1 MSFSDILTPRNEVL
15 KSDGIQG
22 IIDIE
27 NLNSKNRNSI
37 ESRPEV
43 FFDLTYPTTD
53 LKIVLDNLNQRF
65 NSPGQSAGL
74 FLLEGFK
81 GSGKSHIELFI
92 YHLFKN
98 NDIAGKWL
106 TKNKIECKVPD
117 NAIVIIHKFTDFPLG
132 SMWNLIFENVG
143 ATKFV
148 SNQRP
153 DLEQLRKAI
162 GERRIVLILD
172 ELEMGYKSIE
182 NKNIQAQNLAFLQML
197 SEEAQRSESA
207 AITIIASI
215 YNSEDEP
222 GATLKRVP
230 KVDIKFAEPKDRR
243 QVILHRL
250 FQNYSDYDKNK
261 IESVVYSYINHWR
274 KCGIKIDE
282 KYIDRMYESY
292 PFTPE
297 VFDVFLNK
305 ILRKNFQGNR
315 GPLGILSRIVKNTH
329 TKADI
334 ITTSHFTL
342 KDNVIRNLLV
352 DLDPGQTYTQCAQND
367 RRDLEHILL
376 ADEIVASTLVGTISA
391 TGNLRG
397 IQDQELA
404 RQVIK
409 PGDNYN
415 DYMATL
421 AAFEKLGA
429 YFQRAEDSYFFDVHE
444 KPYAKVEYRS
454 LRIDTKIAL
463 EKSLERLRKNVFND
477 TSAFIY
483 RDEASFK
490 ADLSSS
496 NKNTIRYVISP
507 KQLIDADRKKIFSG
521 IENPNTIILI
531 EPKTDKF
538 NALDNNDIIKWAQLS
553 IAAAELKNM
562 TGDYERKKQ
571 YEKIETDNAKYID
584 DSFRKAGFSYILVL
598 KDADGLCFEV
608 EPLSNVITRT
618 DVTEQLKKNIFP
630 LLRIQEHLLE
640 HIEAA
645 NRNTN
650 WVMNQFVSDIRK
662 SYDKTLGFP
671 VILSESFFIDAIKN
685 FCIEKIIGLKH
696 TSGEFC
702 GSYPGYSSS
711 DWPDVK
717 VVPPFPVE
725 DTEESIYLAAQQP
738 AENYPAQG
746 SPVIPLSGDSGERS
760 KNPVNKA
767 VYIYTTNSRSII
779 ELRQE
784 IAQKLNANTSA
795 IFQRVVFTVFLEKQN
810 ADLSSLP
817 ASLRGQMTGISN
829 LHFELTITREG
840 NFTKA
845 ALEQMTEQLPVFQDA
860 QYKAELKGYSESEQA
875 E

>member
-274 KCGIKIDE
+274 
-282 KYIDRMYESY
+282 
-292 PFTPE
+292 
-297 VFDVFLNK
+297 
-305 ILRKNFQGNR
+305 
-315 GPLGILSRIVKNTH
+315 
-329 TKADI
+329 
-334 ITTSHFTL
+334 
-342 KDNVIRNLLV
+342 
-352 DLDPGQTYTQCAQND
+352 
-367 RRDLEHILL
+367 
-376 ADEIVASTLVGTISA
+376 
-391 TGNLRG
+391 
-397 IQDQELA
+397 
-404 RQVIK
+404 
-409 PGDNYN
+409 
-415 DYMATL
+415 
-421 AAFEKLGA
+421 
-429 YFQRAEDSYFFDVHE
+429 
-444 KPYAKVEYRS
+444 
-454 LRIDTKIAL
+454 
-463 EKSLERLRKNVFND
+463 
-477 TSAFIY
+477 
-483 RDEASFK
+483 
-490 ADLSSS
+490 
-496 NKNTIRYVISP
+496 
-507 KQLIDADRKKIFSG
+507 
-521 IENPNTIILI
+521 
-531 EPKTDKF
+531 
-538 NALDNNDIIKWAQLS
+538 
-553 IAAAELKNM
+553 
-562 TGDYERKKQ
+562 
-571 YEKIETDNAKYID
+571 
-584 DSFRKAGFSYILVL
+584 
-598 KDADGLCFEV
+598 
-608 EPLSNVITRT
+608 
-618 DVTEQLKKNIFP
+618 
-630 LLRIQEHLLE
+630 
-640 HIEAA
+640 
-645 NRNTN
+645 
-650 WVMNQFVSDIRK
+650 
-662 SYDKTLGFP
+662 
-671 VILSESFFIDAIKN
+671 
-685 FCIEKIIGLKH
+685 
-696 TSGEFC
+696 
-702 GSYPGYSSS
+702 
-711 DWPDVK
+711 
-717 VVPPFPVE
+717 
-725 DTEESIYLAAQQP
+725 
-738 AENYPAQG
+738 
-746 SPVIPLSGDSGERS
+746 
-760 KNPVNKA
+760 
-767 VYIYTTNSRSII
+767 
-779 ELRQE
+779 
-784 IAQKLNANTSA
+784 
-795 IFQRVVFTVFLEKQN
+795 
-810 ADLSSLP
+810 
-817 ASLRGQMTGISN
+817 
-829 LHFELTITREG
+829 
-840 NFTKA
+840 
-845 ALEQMTEQLPVFQDA
+845 
-860 QYKAELKGYSESEQA
+860 
-875 E
+875 